1 MSPRRKRLKNSS
13 GRKVTKVPLG
23 RTFTANAN
31 PHQRLVDNKVHVF
44 VDDQNLFYGIINTEQ
59 DLSYRIDFG
68 NLLRVS
74 SKSSL
79 TSYAREVGSAYI
91 AGVVPEDDSFW
102 EAARAK
108 GFTVHRG
115 YLSVDGRSKQD
126 DAYLIT
132 HIMETLYE
140 QDGPSTIVLVAG
152 DADYVPP
159 LEKCIAKG
167 WRVELAFTYSTN
179 NISERL
185 SHLVHEFREFTSQ
198 DIARTQA

>member
-1 MSPRRKRLKNSS
+1 M
-13 GRKVTKVPLG
+13 
-23 RTFTANAN
+23 
-31 PHQRLVDNKVHVF
+31 HVF

-59 DLSYRIDFG
+59 DLSYRIEFG

-74 SKSSL
+74 SMSSV
-79 TSYAREVGSAYI
+79 TGYAREVGSAYI
-91 AGVVPEDDSFW
+91 AGVVPDDDSFW
-102 EAARAK
+102 EAASAK

-115 YLSVDGRSKQD
+115 YLNAGGRSKQD

-152 DADYVPP
+152 DADYAPP

-167 WRVELAFTYSTN
+167 WRVELAFTDSTN

-198 DIARTQA
+198 DIGRT

>member
-1 MSPRRKRLKNSS
+1 MAKRRTQRKNSS
-13 GRKVTKVPLG
+13 SNRAIKVPPK
-23 RTFTANAN
+23 RAFKANAN
-31 PHQRLVDNKVHVF
+31 PHQQLVDSKVHVF

-74 SKSSL
+74 SKSSV
-79 TSYAREVGSAYI
+79 TGYAREVGSAYI
-91 AGVVPEDDSFW
+91 AGVVPDDDSFW
-102 EAARAK
+102 EAASAK

-115 YLSVDGRSKQD
+115 YLSDGGRSKQD

-140 QDGPSTIVLVAG
+140 QGGPSTIVLVAG
-152 DADYVPP
+152 DADYAPP
-159 LEKCIAKG
+159 LEKCIEKG

-198 DIARTQA
+198 DIART